1 MFAHVCYLFIRVLII
16 FMQRVMLGGHVC
28 VCVRERETEFVC
40 LCVHACVYLLIRVL
54 MNFMQRGVLDFKK
67 GNLHRFL
74 HGCIGSVIV
83 T

>member
-1 MFAHVCYLFIRVLII
+1 MIFI
-16 FMQRVMLGGHVC
+16 QRVMLCVHMCMC
-28 VCVRERETEFVC
+28 VCERESVCVC
-40 LCVHACVYLLIRVL
+40 LCVHACVYLFIRVL

-67 GNLHRFL
+67 GNLHRFV